1 MATDTTVTIEDQLRA
16 LVRLQVIDSQID
28 KLTKLRGDLP
38 EEIRD
43 LEDEKT
49 GIETRIAQLARDRKD
64 GEVNKKKL
72 KLDIAESEGTIRK
85 YEEQQLTV
93 RNNREYDALT
103 KEIETHR
110 ARISAAVEE
119 IERLEALADDPEADN
134 ETTDQRL
141 AELSAA
147 IADKKTEL
155 ERVVEETRTEQEAL
169 ETQRAEA
176 AQAIDE
182 RFLHAYERLRT
193 RLRDGRAVVPIERGS
208 AAGFTVPPQRQV
220 EVRQRDRIIV
230 SEHDGR
236 IVVDDQLF
244 REVVESFA

>member
-1 MATDTTVTIEDQLRA
+1 MPTDTTVTIEDQLRA
-16 LVRLQVIDSQID
+16 LVRLQIIDSQID
-28 KLTKLRGDLP
+28 KLNKLRGDLP

-49 GIETRIAQLARDRKD
+49 GIETRIAQAARDRKD

-110 ARISAAVEE
+110 ARISAAIAE
-119 IERLEALADDPEADN
+119 IERLETLASDPEEAPDLSD
-134 ETTDQRL
+134 ERL
-141 AELSAA
+141 AGLAGA
-147 IADKKTEL
+147 IAEKKEEL
-155 ERVVEETRTEQEAL
+155 ERVIEETRAEQDAL
-169 ETQRAEA
+169 EAQRETAIEA
-176 AQAIDE
+176 ISE
-182 RFLHAYERLRT
+182 RYLSAYERLRT

-208 AAGFTVPPQRQV
+208 AAGYLVPPQRQV
-220 EVRQRDRIIV
+220 EIRQRDRIIV

-236 IVVDDQLF
+236 ILVDTDLF
-244 REVVESFA
+244 REVSESV